1 MVDFQY
7 ASSILPRLEYHDIIH
22 EFNRA
27 HSLEGLGSTLRVV
40 FSKDQTHW
48 KLDDSDLGENFSRH
62 AVGHNSGQN
71 GPLFACRDPI
81 FELRGS
87 KVGISP
93 FFGIFRFGR
102 NFFAV

>member
-1 MVDFQY
+1 MV
-7 ASSILPRLEYHDIIH
+7 
-22 EFNRA
+22 
-27 HSLEGLGSTLRVV
+27 LRVV

-48 KLDDSDLGENFSRH
+48 KLDDSDLGENFSRR

-87 KVGISP
+87 KVGILP